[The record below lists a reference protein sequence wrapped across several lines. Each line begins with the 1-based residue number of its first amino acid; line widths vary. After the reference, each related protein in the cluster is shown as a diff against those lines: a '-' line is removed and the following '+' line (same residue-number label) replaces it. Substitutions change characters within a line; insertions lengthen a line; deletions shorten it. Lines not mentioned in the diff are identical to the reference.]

1 MQEVITESLSHLSAG
16 DVSAIAAYLKSV
28 PAKETYAGTVTS
40 EYTGS
45 RPPGASDYLTFC
57 GSCHGVHGEGV
68 ARQIPALARNG
79 AVLAQGPQNVV
90 RVVLGGLSA
99 SHGLSPMPAI
109 GVGMTDVQVANT
121 VDYVRNAFGNAAP
134 GSAQPGLV
142 AQIRKE
148 TFSTLAGNPQGGC
161 APFGDAT
168 VSAQLER
175 IDETNMLQVIDGI
188 LPKLRARATKGGN
201 DALVNDLT
209 TGYCAVL
216 SKQPLPAPTR
226 SERLGNFSVLVYGQ
240 LRGHPRG

>member
-1 MQEVITESLSHLSAG
+1 VITESLSHLSGA
-16 DVSAIAAYLKSV
+16 DVDAIAAYLKSV
-28 PAKETYAGTVTS
+28 PAKETYTAAVTS
-40 EYTGS
+40 EFAGA

-57 GSCHGVHGEGV
+57 GSCHGVHGDGV
-68 ARQIPALARNG
+68 AQQIPALARNG
-79 AVLAQGPQNVV
+79 AVLAQGPQNVL
-90 RVVLGGLSA
+90 RVVLGGLPA
-99 SHGLSPMPAI
+99 THGLSPMPAV

-142 AQIRKE
+142 AQLRKE

-161 APFGDAT
+161 APSTDTA

-175 IDETNMLQVIDGI
+175 INETNMLQVIDRM
-188 LPKLRARATKGGN
+188 LPKLEARATKGGN

-209 TGYCAVL
+209 TAYCSVL
-216 SKQPLPAPTR
+216 ARQSLPAATR

-240 LRGHPRG
+240 LRARPRG